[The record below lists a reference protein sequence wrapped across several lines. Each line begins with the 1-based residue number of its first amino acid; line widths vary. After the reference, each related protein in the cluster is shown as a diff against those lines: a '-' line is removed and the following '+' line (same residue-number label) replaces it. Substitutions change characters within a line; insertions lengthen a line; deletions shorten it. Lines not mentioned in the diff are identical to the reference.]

1 MKYLIFAELNRNH
14 FLFLTYFIISFIKAI
29 FNRYIK
35 TTEDIVESFHVYY
48 IYTLSDFLSIIP
60 VIIIKMRSKSL
71 TMNKLEKENLI
82 LENKKYVSDLSN
94 IIKNKNINDNIKN
107 NKKRTKRIIKLTI
120 LVSIFDF
127 LSLYLKVTF
136 YIIVQ
141 NSNYVIKAEKIHS
154 MILFNILSKYV
165 LSIIILHLAIYKH
178 HYLSLALNC
187 LFLIGLVIYD
197 IISISEAR
205 TYLYV
210 LMKIVVVI
218 LYSFEDVY
226 AKILL
231 SIDSVSPYIYL
242 LYRGICVNILSLL
255 YSLVFVFVKIPDE
268 NGQKSIV
275 FTRFWKLFENKLKIL
290 LYILLLFVEYFW
302 NLNIISIIDKFSP
315 IHFAVAS
322 ILENIGSLLISII
335 FVEID
340 IKEFFIKLALYIL
353 LILAALLYN
362 EFIILNFCGLQ
373 KNTQL
378 FLQKKANK
386 DIQQAII
393 NNIDHCSIDDDEK
406 SASDMINI
414 GNTNYGIN
422 KLDLIENKDKDLD
435 SIE

>member
-1 MKYLIFAELNRNH
+1 M
-14 FLFLTYFIISFIKAI
+14 
-29 FNRYIK
+29 
-35 TTEDIVESFHVYY
+35 
-48 IYTLSDFLSIIP
+48 
-60 VIIIKMRSKSL
+60 
-71 TMNKLEKENLI
+71 
-82 LENKKYVSDLSN
+82 
-94 IIKNKNINDNIKN
+94 
-107 NKKRTKRIIKLTI
+107 
-120 LVSIFDF
+120 
-127 LSLYLKVTF
+127 
-136 YIIVQ
+136 
-141 NSNYVIKAEKIHS
+141 IKAEKIHS

-302 NLNIISIIDKFSP
+302 NLNIILIIDKFSP

-393 NNIDHCSIDDDEK
+393 NNIDNCSIDDDEK

-422 KLDLIENKDKDLD
+422 KLDLIEIKDKDLD

>member
-1 MKYLIFAELNRNH
+1 M
-14 FLFLTYFIISFIKAI
+14 
-29 FNRYIK
+29 
-35 TTEDIVESFHVYY
+35 
-48 IYTLSDFLSIIP
+48 
-60 VIIIKMRSKSL
+60 
-71 TMNKLEKENLI
+71 
-82 LENKKYVSDLSN
+82 
-94 IIKNKNINDNIKN
+94 
-107 NKKRTKRIIKLTI
+107 
-120 LVSIFDF
+120 
-127 LSLYLKVTF
+127 
-136 YIIVQ
+136 
-141 NSNYVIKAEKIHS
+141 IKAEKIHS

-165 LSIIILHLAIYKH
+165 LSIIVLHLSIYKH

-187 LFLIGLVIYD
+187 LFLVGLVIYD

-302 NLNIISIIDKFSP
+302 NLNIILIIDKFSP

-422 KLDLIENKDKDLD
+422 KLDLIEIKDKDLD